1 MADYWHPRPPEGR
14 FVSPH
19 QYHRPNLHLH
29 WMWHHSEAVRNTT
42 LALIGLS
49 VLAGVR
55 WWRWIAADE
64 NETGD

>member
-1 MADYWHPRPPEGR
+1 MADYWHSRPPGER
-14 FVSPH
+14 FVSDQH
-19 QYHRPNLHLH
+19 YWRPDLHIWPL
-29 WMWHHSEAVRNTT
+29 WHHSEAVRNTT
-42 LALIGLS
+42 LALIGIG